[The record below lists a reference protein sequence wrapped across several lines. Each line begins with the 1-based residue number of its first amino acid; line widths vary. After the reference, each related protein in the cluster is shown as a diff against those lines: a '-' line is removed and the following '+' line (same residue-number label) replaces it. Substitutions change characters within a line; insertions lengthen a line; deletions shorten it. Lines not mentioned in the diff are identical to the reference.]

1 MTPMFLPYS
10 PDLLPAIAEIYSAYA
25 STVRGRYA
33 FPVDRWEAVFTSP
46 EVDPRR
52 DVIVLSEPPGDP
64 PGPPLAFCWLY
75 MKPPPTYAY
84 LRGPFLSPENP
95 RLDEILD
102 LVLGE
107 AVRRCEEAGVGHV
120 EGRSV
125 HPQWRRM
132 FIDGGFKL
140 MGVYE
145 RWRLFPLKG
154 NVPLFEPPAGGRIRR
169 WEGIADL
176 TPVID
181 IFREAFN
188 DHWDY
193 TPPRREDWEDVVKGK
208 QFDPEL
214 ALVALRGDS
223 PVGYILGETM
233 PDYTTLTVQ
242 GAYLI
247 SIGLKTAER
256 GKGWGKALLGRWLRA
271 LYDAGSRSVE
281 LDVDAENR
289 AAASLYTA
297 FGFQRLRS
305 EEVWRKYLR

>member
-1 MTPMFLPYS
+1 MTAMFPPYS
-10 PDLLPAIAEIYSAYA
+10 PDLLPALAELHTAYA
-25 STVRGRYA
+25 RTVRGLHS
-33 FPVDRWEAVFTSP
+33 FPVEYWESMFANP
-46 EVDPRR
+46 EIDPRR
-52 DVIVLSEPPGDP
+52 DVIILSEPSGDRP
-64 PGPPLAFCWLY
+64 PRAFCWLY
-75 MKPPPTYAY
+75 MKPPPSHAY
-84 LRGPFLSPENP
+84 LRGPFLSPESP
-95 RLDEILD
+95 RLDESLD
-102 LVLGE
+102 SVLGE
-107 AVRRCEEAGVGHV
+107 AVRRCAEAGVVHV

-125 HPQWRRM
+125 HPEWRRM
-132 FIDGGFKL
+132 YIDADFRL

-154 NVPLFEPPAGGRIRR
+154 NVPLCEPPHGGRIRR

-181 IFREAFN
+181 LFQEAFN

-193 TPPRREDWEDVVKGK
+193 TPPRREDWEDVVRGG
-208 QFDPEL
+208 QFNPEL
-214 ALVALRGDS
+214 ALIALRADS

-233 PDYTTLTVQ
+233 PDYSTLTVQ

-247 SIGLKTAER
+247 SIGLKSAEQ

-271 LYDAGSRSVE
+271 LYEAGSRSVE

-289 AAASLYTA
+289 AAASLYTG